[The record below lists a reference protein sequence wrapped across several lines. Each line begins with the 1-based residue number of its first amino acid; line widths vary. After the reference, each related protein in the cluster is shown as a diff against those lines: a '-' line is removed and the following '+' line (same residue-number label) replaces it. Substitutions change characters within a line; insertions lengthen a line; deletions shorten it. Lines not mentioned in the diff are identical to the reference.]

1 MNNTSDGRTS
11 QTMLCAKAA
20 TGSLS
25 PVSRCS
31 QMKASS
37 DVSGRE
43 ARSAAQSE
51 LRLASSETATMTTAD
66 TATLIMYGH
75 IAIAAPN
82 KRSQPATDARAKARR
97 RGVRLSDGLG
107 LRRSKPSSFDISQG
121 KPARK
126 HRREH
131 AVL

>member
-11 QTMLCAKAA
+11 QKMLCAKAA

-37 DVSGRE
+37 DVSGSE

-51 LRLASSETATMTTAD
+51 LRLASSETA
-66 TATLIMYGH
+66 
-75 IAIAAPN
+75 
-82 KRSQPATDARAKARR
+82 ARAKARR